1 MQAGI
6 DKLRADY
13 LSGTNFDEIFKRY
26 TTLYDMVKS
35 LTTQMQGNLD
45 RLDVIYQVFINFIH
59 QFYLLL
65 GIFRIQK

>member
-13 LSGTNFDEIFKRY
+13 LSGTNFDETFKRY

-45 RLDVIYQVFINFIH
+45 RLDVIYQVLINFIH
-59 QFYLLL
+59 QFYLL
-65 GIFRIQK
+65 FRNI